1 MPQLTI
7 IHVML
12 AKGYGGIEAAY
23 LRYTE
28 ALLALGYLVVCIT
41 HPDAAVIDKLPHGAV
56 WQPLA
61 QMGQWD
67 VGAMWRARKH
77 LRAKDCSL
85 VITHGNRASR
95 IMRIASWG
103 LCKQMVVLHRSRM
116 RGLWLYNRIVTV
128 SDMLRQQV
136 IASGIRAERVIH
148 IPNFLTESGAASMR
162 IERTE
167 NSISS
172 IEPVIGFLGRFVP
185 EKGVDLLI
193 EALWILKEQGVA
205 FKAIIGGDGAERS
218 TIQTLI
224 AARGLSAQVV
234 CIGWIDNA
242 DAFYAQIDVLCV
254 PSRSESFG
262 FIVLEA
268 WRAGVP
274 VVATRTAGPSA
285 LIEDGVSGLL
295 TEIDAESLADALGRA
310 LADKDWQVNCAAA
323 ARVAL
328 EPYMMQSILP
338 LLRSSVEEMLI

>member
-1 MPQLTI
+1 MTPQLTI
-7 IHVML
+7 AHVML
-12 AKGYGGIEAAY
+12 ARGYGGIEAAY

-28 ALLALGYLVVCIT
+28 ALQVLGYQVICIT

-103 LCKQMVVLHRSRM
+103 ICKQMVVLHRSRM
-116 RGLWLYNRIVTV
+116 RGLWLYNRIITV
-128 SDMLRQQV
+128 SERLRQQV

-148 IPNFLTESGAASMR
+148 IPNFLTQPSLQMSQ
-162 IERTE
+162 
-167 NSISS
+167 SS
-172 IEPVIGFLGRFVP
+172 RSDLAIPVIGFLGRFVP
-185 EKGVDLLI
+185 EKGVDLMI
-193 EALWILKEQGVA
+193 EALRILKEQGIV
-205 FKAIIGGDGAERS
+205 FKAIIGGDGAQRS